1 MDTLKLQINGPL
13 YSNMVIGTL
22 VIGGWAVTMVQRG
35 EEGPG
40 RVTAPS
46 TPLLAVQNVTTHPS
60 TASAPTSYYS
70 MWDYNYLCTLK
81 D

>member
-35 EEGPG
+35 GAWAGYRPVHSPP
-40 RVTAPS
+40 R
-46 TPLLAVQNVTTHPS
+46 
-60 TASAPTSYYS
+60 
-70 MWDYNYLCTLK
+70 CTKCNNPPINRQCTNFILF
-81 D
+81 DVGL